1 MGPRTID
8 TLAKALAG
16 GLPRRGL
23 LRRAWGGMAA
33 ALALRLHPGLA
44 AQEEEGRTVQLRCE
58 PCFCG
63 DDTCQCCLSGIT
75 GGGLVRT
82 AAGDVQFVVF
92 ASVLQEGSSQ
102 AVGFVRWV
110 LPHAPSEQVMLESVG
125 PVAYEEPRELERVLR
140 GIMQVDGSGEY
151 PFVLRV
157 VDAGPTAIG
166 EDTAALLVG
175 ARTGAGDATSGY
187 GYEGEGKLIAGDLQL
202 LGRVAPVP
210 GA

>member
-8 TLAKALAG
+8 TLARVLAD

-23 LRRAWGGMAA
+23 LRRVCGAVAA
-33 ALALRLHPGLA
+33 ALALQLHPGRA
-44 AQEEEGRTVQLRCE
+44 AQEEEGRTVQLVCE

-63 DDTCQCCLSGIT
+63 DDGCQCCLSGIT

-82 AAGDVQFVVF
+82 AEGDVQFVLF

-102 AVGFVRWV
+102 AAGFVRWL
-110 LPHAPSEQVMLESVG
+110 LPHAPGNPVMLESVG
-125 PVAYEEPRELERVLR
+125 PIAYEEPREVERVVR

-175 ARTGAGDATSGY
+175 TRTGTGDANSGY

-202 LGRVAPVP
+202 LGGVAPIP